1 MKMNTW
7 YKIDENGN
15 KTPVHFKS
23 TAEIVADYIIKGAET
38 LNKKCTKYMNSGK
51 ADEHAK
57 MIGRIGGNVT
67 RAAGNA
73 LIATAKDGIQLIE
86 AGVIA
91 TGGIIAKDKDTIK
104 MGGKIAC
111 QVGKRRVKRIA
122 NGVKSIVKTGHYYY
136 VNWDKLSNES
146 KKKLYEYGITTVLG
160 VFLTAAMYHEIGLHS
175 SEVNPVECIYPMVD
189 IDELPYI
196 HNGVFDSDNDYALQ
210 QLISLGEIDN
220 TTHYPD
226 IERNMTAVNDFLNMH
241 RISEHD
247 GYEVHHIIPLS
258 EGGADVP
265 ENMVLIRSDLHHQI
279 TAAHD
284 AFYGWHS

>member
-122 NGVKSIVKTGHYYY
+122 NGVTYDVENDSRFCQIDAMRKGNMKKIQPETNTNMVHSIWLLMT
-136 VNWDKLSNES
+136 ES
-146 KKKLYEYGITTVLG
+146 RVTTLHQILKNFLVLCLNFTWGSGSLIAGNAEKKLMRRILQSR
-160 VFLTAAMYHEIGLHS
+160 HKQQ
-175 SEVNPVECIYPMVD
+175 D
-189 IDELPYI
+189 IQNI
-196 HNGVFDSDNDYALQ
+196 
-210 QLISLGEIDN
+210 
-220 TTHYPD
+220 
-226 IERNMTAVNDFLNMH
+226 M
-241 RISEHD
+241 
-247 GYEVHHIIPLS
+247 
-258 EGGADVP
+258 
-265 ENMVLIRSDLHHQI
+265 
-279 TAAHD
+279 
-284 AFYGWHS
+284 